1 MTPPRLLDA
10 GRKLHAR
17 VRNFFD
23 AAPDATASPLEL
35 LQAALDQL
43 ERKAQPSGRGSRIF
57 PYRRIVV
64 HVNQPAADR
73 AAIEAVFA
81 QLQPRLRERL
91 TELRCEP
98 PSTLD
103 TRVIFDEPQ
112 PESASDAA
120 SQSASEPASKSAS
133 GAGVVLWVECSG
145 EGDRALQQVATN
157 DLPQLRVQV
166 MKGQCEQPEYTL
178 QEAGIAI
185 GRGTEP
191 MDTFGRIRHNHV
203 AFLEVRDGASETVAR
218 AHARLQF
225 DQESRSYL
233 LFNES
238 SSNPTFIRRHGRSLR
253 VAPRD
258 PRGVR
263 IESGDEL
270 QLGRAVLKLAITFTM
285 A

>member
-1 MTPPRLLDA
+1 MTTPRLLDA

-43 ERKAQPSGRGSRIF
+43 ERKAQPSGRGARIF

-64 HVNQPAADR
+64 HVAQPAADR

-98 PSTLD
+98 PATLD
-103 TRVIFDEPQ
+103 TRVIFDEAA
-112 PESASDAA
+112 PESASGD
-120 SQSASEPASKSAS
+120 
-133 GAGVVLWVECSG
+133 GVVLWVECSG
-145 EGDRALQQVATN
+145 EGDRALQRVATN

-191 MDTFGRIRHNHV
+191 MDSFGRVRHNHV

-238 SSNPTFIRRHGRSLR
+238 SSNPTFIRRDGRSLR

>member
-23 AAPDATASPLEL
+23 AAPDATATPLEL

-57 PYRRIVV
+57 PYNRVVV
-64 HVNQPAADR
+64 HVAQPEADR
-73 AAIEAVFA
+73 TAIEAVFA

-98 PSTLD
+98 PTTLD
-103 TRVIFDEPQ
+103 ARVTFDE
-112 PESASDAA
+112 SA
-120 SQSASEPASKSAS
+120 P
-133 GAGVVLWVECSG
+133 GVAVLSVECSSD
-145 EGDRALQQVATN
+145 GDRAVQPVAAN
-157 DLPQLRVQV
+157 ELPQLRVQV

-191 MDTFGRIRHNHV
+191 MDTYGRVRHNHV

-225 DQESRSYL
+225 DPASRSYL

-238 SSNPTFIRRHGRSLR
+238 SSNPTFVRRNGRSLR

-258 PRGVR
+258 PRGIR
-263 IESGDEL
+263 LESGDEL
-270 QLGRAVLKLAITFTM
+270 QLGRAVLKLAITLTM